1 MYNQT
6 LEGLNLAME
15 RIEKKYPDNYQDN
28 KKWQQLRDYR
38 DKLSYEYTQKEL
50 DYQKVKYANTGDEES
65 AKLIKTYECLIEKYE
80 KGNNNAN

>member
-1 MYNQT
+1 MYQSK
-6 LEGLNLAME
+6 LEGISVAME
-15 RIEKKYPDNYQDN
+15 KIERKYPSNYQEN

-38 DKLSYEYTQKEL
+38 DKLSYEYMQKEL

-65 AKLIKTYECLIEKYE
+65 AKLIKTYERLIEKYE

>member
-65 AKLIKTYECLIEKYE
+65 AKLIKTYERLIEKYE
-80 KGNNNAN
+80 KGNKNAN